1 MHLARSDDGAT
12 PAEKAHLSEIA
23 RSTTK
28 NRERERLRKNGTTTS
43 HDRIRSERQ
52 KGSVYA
58 GRPHRPCGGTEP
70 LRVRLL
76 QILPT
81 LFGLC
86 IWDGCIAEGAAAV
99 WVATAAAT
107 AVTAY
112 AATHQDELRAAADAT
127 STLASGMWDGI
138 KTKIKTIGLLGGLT
152 VLGGTEAGAKLR
164 EAVDAARKARVEAEE
179 LNSKIDEEETRKKD
193 KEKRGTGAPG
203 GSGDGGGK
211 P

>member
-1 MHLARSDDGAT
+1 MAGGLNLYG
-12 PAEKAHLSEIA
+12 
-23 RSTTK
+23 
-28 NRERERLRKNGTTTS
+28 
-43 HDRIRSERQ
+43 
-52 KGSVYA
+52 YA
-58 GRPHRPCGGTEP
+58 GGDPANNSDP
-70 LRVRLL
+70 
-76 QILPT
+76 
-81 LFGLC
+81 FGLC

-179 LNSKIDEEETRKKD
+179 RNRKIDEEETRKKD